1 MPAAELHIISNG
13 KQSLD
18 AFARIAGAIHPHVDA
33 FHLREK
39 SKSARE
45 LWQGIELLGRFGVPL
60 DKIIVNDRV
69 DVAWAAGAR
78 AVQLAYHSLDVALV
92 KQAFPGLRIGC
103 SVHSLEEAKRA
114 EVQGADF
121 LIYGHIFSTESK
133 PGIEPRGITALERL
147 AGGVAIPVIAIGGI
161 KPNQAT
167 QVLDAGA
174 AGVAVMSGVVEAVD
188 PLAAA
193 REYEQGLY
201 KWKRGESQ

>member
-18 AFARIAGAIHPHVDA
+18 TFAQIAGAIHPYVDA

-45 LWQGIELLGRFGVPL
+45 LWQGIELLGKSGVPL
-60 DKIIVNDRV
+60 NKIIVNDRV
-69 DVAWAAGAR
+69 DVAWAAKVK
-78 AVQLAYHSLDVALV
+78 AVQLAFHSLNVALV
-92 KQAFPGLRIGC
+92 KQTFPGLRIGR
-103 SVHSLEEAKRA
+103 SVHSLEEAREA
-114 EVQGADF
+114 EDQGANF
-121 LIYGHIFSTESK
+121 LVYGHIFSTESK
-133 PGIEPRGITALERL
+133 PGLQPKGLTALNQL
-147 AGGVAIPVIAIGGI
+147 VSGVAIPVIAIGGI
-161 KPNQAT
+161 KPNQAA

-174 AGVAVMSGVVEAVD
+174 AGIAVMSGVVDAED

-201 KWKRGESQ
+201 NWKRGESQ